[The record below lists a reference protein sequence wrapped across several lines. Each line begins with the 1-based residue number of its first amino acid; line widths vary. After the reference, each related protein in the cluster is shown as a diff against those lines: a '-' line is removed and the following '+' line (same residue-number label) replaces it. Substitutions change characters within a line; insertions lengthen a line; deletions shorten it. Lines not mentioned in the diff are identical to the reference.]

1 LGAGKFSPM
10 MSIHGPFFL
19 LRLLLWAILRWEFW
33 TANNFQQHFFF
44 FASEFNN
51 LIYFWYWF
59 PIVNVM
65 HKLGRQLSVFQL
77 MNSCFWFADQE
88 TSVPCWWG
96 IQAP

>member
-1 LGAGKFSPM
+1 MEFGSWEVFTNDEHTRS
-10 MSIHGPFFL
+10 FL
-19 LRLLLWAILRWEFW
+19 SLEIVAMGNPEVRVLDCKQLSAAL
-33 TANNFQQHFFF
+33 FFF

-88 TSVPCWWG
+88 TSVPC
-96 IQAP
+96 